1 MLPSS
6 SDPVHVQVQEF
17 FPNASL
23 DEDEEVSLD
32 NPTLQAL
39 MVAHDITPVDG
50 GVTANLT
57 QIRRHWANLY
67 PEAQET
73 PLDED
78 AEAESNDEAEDN

>member
-1 MLPSS
+1 M
-6 SDPVHVQVQEF
+6 HVQVQEWT
-17 FPNASL
+17 NADI

-39 MVAHDITPVDG
+39 MVAHGITPVEG
-50 GVTANLT
+50 GVTASLT

-78 AEAESNDEAEDN
+78 AEAESTDEAEDN